1 MENEFRVS
9 QLLYKKLIDG
19 LSDIEQEEL
28 DDWQNE
34 CPENKQFV
42 EEYLGHK
49 KALHED
55 LQLFQSFSAESSWE
69 SLQSQERD
77 SSKLRRYWWVIP
89 IAASILLAFTW
100 YVFNGSKQEST
111 LVAEEVITPGS
122 EKAII
127 KFDDGRELIL
137 QENEGGVIWDS
148 TSLRYQNGDLISSSD
163 NNSKGLGGTL
173 FQIATPVGGQYK
185 IQLPDGSKVHLNAS
199 SSVHYVEDDTSRTVE
214 LIGEAYFEVSSLAIM
229 GNQNEKV
236 NKPFIVNSGNQQVK
250 VLGTAFNIKAYSGE
264 KTYTTL
270 VEGQVE
276 LQTGS
281 QKLTLIPGEQAAL
294 EDNQLSKYKADLSSA
309 LGWTTGTFVFNDE
322 PLEEILRQVKRWYD
336 VTFSYQE
343 KALQEERFEVFLP
356 RFSNLTEFLELLEKT
371 GEVKFEVVGRK
382 VLVSQVKA
390 E

>member
-250 VLGTAFNIKAYSGE
+250 VL
-264 KTYTTL
+264 
-270 VEGQVE
+270 
-276 LQTGS
+276 
-281 QKLTLIPGEQAAL
+281 
-294 EDNQLSKYKADLSSA
+294 
-309 LGWTTGTFVFNDE
+309 
-322 PLEEILRQVKRWYD
+322 
-336 VTFSYQE
+336 
-343 KALQEERFEVFLP
+343 
-356 RFSNLTEFLELLEKT
+356 
-371 GEVKFEVVGRK
+371 
-382 VLVSQVKA
+382 
-390 E
+390 

>member
-1 MENEFRVS
+1 M
-9 QLLYKKLIDG
+9 
-19 LSDIEQEEL
+19 
-28 DDWQNE
+28 
-34 CPENKQFV
+34 
-42 EEYLGHK
+42 
-49 KALHED
+49 
-55 LQLFQSFSAESSWE
+55 
-69 SLQSQERD
+69 
-77 SSKLRRYWWVIP
+77 IP

-214 LIGEAYFEVSSLAIM
+214 LVGEAYFEVSSLAIM

-322 PLEEILRQVKRWYD
+322 PLEEILRQVARWYD

>member
-322 PLEEILRQVKRWYD
+322 PLEEILRQVERWYD

>member
-19 LSDIEQEEL
+19 LTDIEQEEL

-214 LIGEAYFEVSSLAIM
+214 LVGEAYFEVSSLAIM

-322 PLEEILRQVKRWYD
+322 PLEEILRQVERWYD

>member
-322 PLEEILRQVKRWYD
+322 PLEEILRQVARWYD

>member
-229 GNQNEKV
+229 GSQNEKV

-322 PLEEILRQVKRWYD
+322 PLEEILRQVARWYD